1 MKKKE
6 EPKQVNFGAK
16 EYFEVYW
23 SYCSALRNWFVV
35 FGVGG
40 CILFVSDKAAIFKE
54 FNKPIKIAIVIS
66 FISGVALQILLAM
79 LNKWIHWYIYWG
91 EENQDFQ
98 ESRLYQIA
106 ERVSTWFWIDV
117 SIDLLTIIAFGIA
130 TGCVFYQLFC

>member
-1 MKKKE
+1 MEKKKE
-6 EPKQVNFGAK
+6 SKQVSFGAK

-23 SYCSALRNWFVV
+23 NYCSALRNWFVV

-40 CILFVSDKAAIFKE
+40 CILFVSDKAVIFKE
-54 FNKPIKIAIVIS
+54 CNKPIKIAIVIS
-66 FISGVALQILLAM
+66 FISGVVLQILLAM

-98 ESRLYQIA
+98 ESLIYQIA
-106 ERVSTWFWIDV
+106 ECVSTWFWIDV
-117 SIDLLTIIAFGIA
+117 LIDLLTIIAFGIA